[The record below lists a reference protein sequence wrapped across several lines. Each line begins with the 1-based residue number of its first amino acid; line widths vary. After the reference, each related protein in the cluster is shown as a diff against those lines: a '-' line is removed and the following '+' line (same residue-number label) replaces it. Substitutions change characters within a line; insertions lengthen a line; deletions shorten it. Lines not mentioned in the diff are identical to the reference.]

1 MAKQRFGE
9 LGEHELFST
18 CRRSTLARVDQL
30 GYSLDVEPGRVL
42 CREGAYGAE
51 FFILVGGLLEVCTAS
66 GASALLR
73 PGAWFGETALL
84 DDGLRHAT
92 VTARTHATLL
102 VFNRLEFSELLRIV
116 PGMRRRLE
124 AMSTKV
130 VAGTR
135 PTAQPWYQPLP
146 QSMLATAPCTR
157 WVTT

>member
-1 MAKQRFGE
+1 MFKQRFAE
-9 LGEHELFST
+9 LADHELFST
-18 CRRSTLARVDQL
+18 CRRSTLAQIDRL
-30 GYSLDVEPGRVL
+30 GYPLDVEAGRVL

-51 FFILVGGLLEVCTAS
+51 FFILISGLLEVCTAS
-66 GASALLR
+66 GATALLR

-84 DDGLRHAT
+84 DDGFRRAT
-92 VTARTHATLL
+92 VTARTCATVL
-102 VFNRLEFSELLRIV
+102 VFTRSEFNQLLHLV

-146 QSMLATAPCTR
+146 RSLLATAPCTR
-157 WVTT
+157 W